1 MTTIPTTSSLEAEEE
16 LLSPDLLQTTL
27 SHGTL
32 ALPNTGN
39 SHFLSLLDKAYL
51 LMPIQPLNRM
61 LGIGGGRT
69 ENSIQEMVLNSW
81 PLGGFSTTLEQDLKL
96 TSLSELSKTE
106 SSGSM
111 KTVPQTL
118 LPLLG
123 RGTLTMMQLLLRS
136 SLLVLSFL
144 KTSTLKALEA
154 TVNHLQ
160 GHLAPA
166 EALLDPVPEDLALE
180 TLPEMLPQAHL
191 ESEL

>member
-1 MTTIPTTSSLEAEEE
+1 
-16 LLSPDLLQTTL
+16 
-27 SHGTL
+27 
-32 ALPNTGN
+32 
-39 SHFLSLLDKAYL
+39 
-51 LMPIQPLNRM
+51 MPIQPLRRM
-61 LGIGGGRT
+61 LGIGGDRT
-69 ENSIQEMVLNSW
+69 EKLIQEMEQKHWL
-81 PLGGFSTTLEQDLKL
+81 PGGFSTTLEQDQKL
-96 TSLSELSKTE
+96 TSLSELSKME
-106 SSGSM
+106 SSGFM
-111 KTVPQTL
+111 KKVPQTL

-123 RGTLTMMQLLLRS
+123 RGILTMTQLLLRS